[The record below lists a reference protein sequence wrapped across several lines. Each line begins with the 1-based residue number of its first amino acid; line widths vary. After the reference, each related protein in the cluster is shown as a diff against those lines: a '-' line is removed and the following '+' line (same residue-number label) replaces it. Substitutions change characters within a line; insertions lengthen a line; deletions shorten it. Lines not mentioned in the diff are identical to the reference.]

1 MKVLIM
7 IIIYL
12 LLLWLLPVA
21 HAGRFDKLKDQ
32 YSRSLDR
39 SVQKA
44 IEDVGYE
51 APTLEELE
59 EAQQRRDQEHNEW
72 LMDQEDYEKII
83 GNCAIHDINSKNR
96 ACSCG
101 ITIGEKEYQNKGYGT
116 EAMEMLVEYGFNTL
130 NMNRI
135 ELSVYDF
142 NSRAFK
148 TYQKVGFVEEGR
160 KRQARYHNG
169 KYQDEI
175 IMAILRKNWQTKGK
189 KQISKTN

>member
-1 MKVLIM
+1 MLKGKRISLIPLDRKHIALFLKWFNDPDITQYLTM
-7 IIIYL
+7 YKPMTRDMEEEWFNNLKHREDAVYFSIL
-12 LLLWLLPVA
+12 LL
-21 HAGRFDKLKDQ
+21 
-32 YSRSLDR
+32 
-39 SVQKA
+39 
-44 IEDVGYE
+44 
-51 APTLEELE
+51 
-59 EAQQRRDQEHNEW
+59 
-72 LMDQEDYEKII
+72 DQEDIEKII

-189 KQISKTN
+189 K